1 MTGVSMDYIH
11 WINTDPSYFC
21 AWIRCIL
28 VFCLSVLLFR
38 FTNHRFNI
46 TTPLDFLIIAIAG
59 GLISR
64 GIAGANSLGITVEA
78 LFTLII
84 LHFILSKLC
93 FFFNKLG
100 FLFKGCPH
108 YLIKDGVLDY
118 KSMRRFSISEND
130 LLVQLRQKL
139 NTENYSQ
146 IDSAILE
153 RTGNISFILKKNK

>member
-1 MTGVSMDYIH
+1 MDYLH

-21 AWIRCIL
+21 AWIRCIIL
-28 VFCLSVLLFR
+28 FCLSVLLFR

-46 TTPLDFLIIAIAG
+46 STPLDFLIIAIAG

-64 GIAGANSLGITVEA
+64 GIAGTNSLWLTVEA
-78 LFTLII
+78 LLTLVV

-100 FLFKGCPH
+100 FLFKGSSH
-108 YLIKDGVLDY
+108 YLIKDGVMDY
-118 KSMRRFSISEND
+118 KSLRRFSISEND
-130 LLVQLRQKL
+130 LLAQLRQRL
-139 NTENYSQ
+139 NTEDFSLVEL
-146 IDSAILE
+146 AILE

>member
-28 VFCLSVLLFR
+28 LFCLSVLLFR

-93 FFFNKLG
+93 FG
-100 FLFKGCPH
+100 STVIP
-108 YLIKDGVLDY
+108 GVCSNLAHA
-118 KSMRRFSISEND
+118 K
-130 LLVQLRQKL
+130 
-139 NTENYSQ
+139 
-146 IDSAILE
+146 
-153 RTGNISFILKKNK
+153 SFISIEIQ